1 MEKPILYIIAGAN
14 GSGKSTL
21 ANELLTS
28 EHLEFLN
35 ADEVAKEICPEHIE
49 SVKIKAGKIVLKK
62 LEDFLNNKKSF
73 AIETTLAGKN
83 HIKTIQKA
91 KELGYIV
98 VLIYSYLDSPL
109 MCENRIKIRVLN
121 GGHDIPKDDII
132 RRFYRSKENFWKLYK
147 DIADEWNLFYNGL
160 SVYTFVAHC
169 ENNLSSSFIPPPV
182 EIYNENLYNEFT
194 KDFK

>member
-1 MEKPILYIIAGAN
+1 MRMRKPILYIIAGAN

-21 ANELLTS
+21 ASELLPS
-28 EHLEFLN
+28 ENLEFLN

-49 SVKIKAGKIVLKK
+49 SVKIQAGKIVLQK
-62 LEDFLNNKKSF
+62 LEELLNKKKSF
-73 AIETTLAGKN
+73 AIETTLSGKN
-83 HIKTIQKA
+83 HIKTINKA

-132 RRFYRSKENFWKLYK
+132 RRFYRSKENFWNLYK
-147 DIADEWNLFYNGL
+147 DIVDEWNLFYNGL
-160 SVYTFVAHC
+160 SEYTFVAHY
-169 ENNLSSSFIPPPV
+169 NNGTI
-182 EIYNENLYNEFT
+182 EIYNENLYNEFV